1 MSAAALRP
9 PPQRPRPKP
18 APRVPAKAPA
28 ASGFVAAFDPK
39 ELQSFDT
46 PMGTDFFD
54 TLGRIAAHGVPREP
68 APSRSPAEQR
78 GYSPESL
85 RVVAGMATHYLYS
98 GGYRL
103 AEVLFEGL
111 TSVAPDEPYHWLAL
125 GLTYDRQSRLQ
136 EAERA
141 YEAAAARAPND
152 ARAFI
157 NLAEL
162 RAEAGDLDA
171 ARTLLAKAAKL
182 AERSADLALR
192 RKAETMAARFGVV
205 RSPVRRPR

>member
-1 MSAAALRP
+1 MV
-9 PPQRPRPKP
+9 Q
-18 APRVPAKAPA
+18 
-28 ASGFVAAFDPK
+28 GFVAAFDPK
-39 ELQSFDT
+39 TLNGFDT

-54 TLGRIAAHGVPREP
+54 TLGRIAAYGVSEVE
-68 APSRSPAEQR
+68 APSRSVAERR

-125 GLTYDRQSRLQ
+125 GLTYDRQNRLAD
-136 EAERA
+136 AERA
-141 YEAAAARAPND
+141 YETAAKKAPQD
-152 ARAFI
+152 ARALV

-162 RAEAGDLDA
+162 RAEAGDLPA
-171 ARTLLAKAAKL
+171 ARSLLAKAVKL
-182 AERSADLALR
+182 SAHSEDGALR
-192 RKAETMAARFGVV
+192 RKAETMASRFAAPSNAARGS
-205 RSPVRRPR
+205 R